1 MKGARTFAALRHR
14 DFRLFWAG
22 LTLSLV
28 GGWMQQVAA
37 PWLVY
42 RLTDSALALGLVA
55 FVAVVPAAPLSL
67 VAGPLLDRL
76 PRRPVL
82 IACQVGLLLPPLS
95 IAVLIWTGH
104 IQVWHVVAAEVVR
117 GVVSTFDQPAKQ
129 VAIVDMTGKEDAAS
143 AVALW
148 MAAINVA
155 KVVGPAIA
163 GVVVA
168 AVGEGLCF
176 FLNGLSF
183 LAVIGA
189 LLAIRLPGA
198 AHTERPRSLAGS
210 LADGVRYL
218 TGERLLLAV
227 AVLPLLAG
235 FFVRP
240 FQTLLPVFADD
251 VLAAGAR
258 GLGFLNAA
266 AGAGALLG
274 ALGAGSVRRGR
285 QWLVAVVVAL
295 LLPAATA
302 GFAFSRSFPWAC
314 ALLVVT
320 GGLLVSVETLA
331 GSLLLTGVRDEFRG
345 RVMSLFSAAA
355 MGLPRVGGLGAG
367 WLAGVLGAPLAL
379 SLGAL
384 AALVCTGPVAWIIV
398 AAGRRQTRLL
408 AEEQA

>member
-1 MKGARTFAALRHR
+1 MTGSRAFAALRHR

-67 VAGPLLDRL
+67 IAGPLLDRL

-198 AHTERPRSLAGS
+198 ARTERPRSLAGS